1 MQLYTFYFICKLL
14 YMFRVVFPPIIRS
27 TNNRCCYLSL
37 SRRIATGSNNSPPV
51 PDVVYTV
58 ICAPDD
64 GWRNH
69 PKHVEQFTDKI
80 NCV

>member
-1 MQLYTFYFICKLL
+1 
-14 YMFRVVFPPIIRS
+14 VPS
-27 TNNRCCYLSL
+27 
-37 SRRIATGSNNSPPV
+37 GSERAM
-51 PDVVYTV
+51 PDAVDTV

-69 PKHVEQFTDKI
+69 PKHVEQFTDEI